1 MKIRNLSK
9 QYNGEIIFENL
20 NCNFEYNNVY
30 SILGKN
36 GIGKTTM
43 LKILANQ
50 IPFDSGNIE
59 SSTDDIMF
67 VSDNV
72 FVFNY
77 MSGYEF
83 ITYTLKMKNK
93 KISLIEIESKFKEF
107 GLEPNDMYKMLMDYS
122 KGMKYK
128 LIIILILLISPKI
141 LLLDEPFVDIDIAT
155 MEQVK
160 KVFEQFKNDKIIIL
174 TTHIADIAYAL
185 SDKVLFLSK
194 GYLSEVDGD
203 IKSYALNN
211 MIERNSL

>member
-1 MKIRNLSK
+1 VKIRNLSK